1 MEGTLETIETN
12 KVWTKNTQVN
22 QLVNSFSQFFWS
34 VLDVVS
40 SIQISIDAELT
51 EDNLVKSRKAAYLIS
66 GLLMAL
72 FVLTAPDKIP
82 SILSSTQIDTTKVL
96 ERTHEFINTIRKLLP
111 AF

>member
-1 MEGTLETIETN
+1 MERTLETIETN
-12 KVWTKNTQVN
+12 KVWTKNAPIN
-22 QLVNSFSQFFWS
+22 KLGNSFSQFFWS

-40 SIQISIDAELT
+40 SIQISIYAELT
-51 EDNLVKSRKAAYLIS
+51 EDDLVKSRKAAYLIS

-72 FVLTAPDKIP
+72 FALTAPDKVP
-82 SILSSTQIDTTKVL
+82 SILSSMQIDTTKAL